1 MKKSFNI
8 LYLFLVLT
16 TVNTIA
22 YAQEKQPYGHWLE
35 NYEKGIDLY
44 NNNNFI
50 EAIPFLEKAKS
61 YINQVDF
68 STNTETQYYPAYNY
82 DHLGAA
88 YYQTNQFE
96 KAAESYLAAL
106 NTLRSIENV
115 DFNYSIK
122 MLNATVFSYEK
133 YDPDK
138 AVQFLT
144 EVIDSVRSSG
154 NEKNADYAELLFTRF
169 QLHKG
174 QNNTQE
180 MIESLEE
187 AKRIHDEIG
196 TTDHTHYPVIVFN
209 LAYLHYHKADYANAL
224 PYFELAQGLKDE
236 YSKSQGII
244 LGKIDYDYGL
254 SLYRIGQYEKTETV
268 FTKLLNDP
276 WLNAPENAEFY
287 LYSTNYIG
295 LSAYYQ
301 NKIESAKKAYT
312 DSFTHLS
319 NTSGE
324 KSEIYN
330 LQKTN
335 YIRLLINISDYESAL
350 PISES
355 VYKTLKDQ
363 GLTYSL
369 AYMNV
374 VNNLGL
380 IYMEQSEFDKAETFL
395 KESLSISQMNGADP
409 NHIASIQNNLAYVY
423 QQISNYREAKTYHQ
437 EALDIK
443 TQYLNPTSPDYAKA
457 IQNFGTY
464 LFETGEHLKAETYF
478 KQAED
483 IFIKNNDTSSLL
495 YAGLKQNLAQLYFT
509 TSRIKESLNC
519 FEKAINIYSEKG
531 LENSENLANALNGKA
546 NCLIALGDINTAVSI
561 GKQAFDL
568 VDKNYNKES
577 LQYGDALL
585 TYSTILRANYN
596 YDEADSYLSK
606 ASKIFDKYSDQ
617 SIKRKIK
624 LAEIYIDD
632 LVINRNYDEAFKL
645 IEVLEEY
652 YIKTYGFESFYYSQT
667 LEKKAII
674 AADAG
679 DLEYAIRLYASI
691 ASVFEKTITV
701 NSDSY
706 SNMLFNYASTLDQ
719 SNNINEAIEQYQK
732 YNKGIQDVLK
742 NVFTYRSEEDKK
754 KFLQR
759 LKSQNN
765 YINANIFQDENLYK
779 ELISIGINNQLIQK
793 SLLLNTSREVIANL
807 SKSKDALVLEKVD
820 RYGSIKFQLSDP
832 LVLND
837 KERSSI
843 LRTELN
849 ALETELVKLHDQKF
863 GNTQNQNFNRDWT
876 TIKANL
882 KPNEVAIEFVEFETK
897 EDNSSNG
904 KNTYGAYLITQN
916 SELPKAITLFTAEDL
931 KIILKNKKPNTLYQT
946 RGSKAKST
954 TNTKGLYELIWSPLE
969 PYLKDIETIYYSPIG
984 LLNQIPFAALD
995 TEEKPILAEQYKLV
1009 QLSSTYAIA
1018 ENKINP
1024 KTDSTLFI
1032 GGITYDYA
1040 SNENKS
1046 QNSNLIPELSML
1058 KSASGTRSLG
1068 SKWNYLPGTLDE
1080 VNAIQN
1086 LFSENNKSF
1095 SVLSEKGATETA
1107 FKKLSGNSPSVIHI
1121 ATHGFFFENPKRD
1134 NKTKLEL
1141 SNQNVYTIS
1150 EDPLLRSGLLF
1161 AGANYAWQNGNNP
1174 NAEDDG
1180 ILTALEISNLNL
1192 SNTDL
1197 VVLSACETGLGDIE
1211 GSEGVYGLQRAFK
1224 MAGVD
1229 LIIMS
1234 LWEVP
1239 DKETSEFMTTFY
1251 TYWLGGKDIRTAFRD
1266 TQLELSATYKDN
1278 PEKWAA
1284 FVLFE

>member
-1 MKKSFNI
+1 M
-8 LYLFLVLT
+8 VLT

-22 YAQEKQPYGHWLE
+22 HAQEKQPYGQWLE

-122 MLNATVFSYEK
+122 MLNATVFSYER

-380 IYMEQSEFDKAETFL
+380 IYMEQSDFDKAETFL

-423 QQISNYREAKTYHQ
+423 QSLGNYREAKTFH
-437 EALDIK
+437 EEVLKTK
-443 TQYLNPTSPDYAKA
+443 TQVLNPKSPDYAQA
-457 IQNFGTY
+457 LTNYGTY
-464 LFETGEHLKAETYF
+464 LYETGEYIKAKNHLT
-478 KQAED
+478 QALD
-483 IFIKNNDTSSLL
+483 ITKNSIGTENLIYASQLL
-495 YAGLKQNLAQLYFT
+495 NMAFLYKEI
-509 TSRIKESLNC
+509 RKRKESLSAFN
-519 FEKAINIYSEKG
+519 KVIQIYSENG
-531 LENSENLANALNGKA
+531 LQDSENMSIALSGKA
-546 NCLIALGDINTAVSI
+546 QCLLSLGDTAEALRIGEQSHTIIINKYS
-561 GKQAFDL
+561 KDS
-568 VDKNYNKES
+568 K
-577 LQYGDALL
+577 QYGESAFEYGRLL
-585 TYSTILRANYN
+585 YSLDR
-596 YDEADSYLSK
+596 YDEAEKLMSEAYNNFEKYGGKNIDAIAAYKIRDLLTSGEYEAASELLESLELYVMK
-606 ASKIFDKYSDQ
+606 AFGYEGYNYAQLLELKLRVYVHQQEYDYAIDVFENVKRLYGNLVSTSSDVYTN
-617 SIKRKIK
+617 
-624 LAEIYIDD
+624 L
-632 LVINRNYDEAFKL
+632 LF
-645 IEVLEEY
+645 
-652 YIKTYGFESFYYSQT
+652 FYAKT
-667 LEKKAII
+667 LEKADNTEKA
-674 AADAG
+674 
-679 DLEYAIRLYASI
+679 LKTYQEY
-691 ASVFEKTITV
+691 
-701 NSDSY
+701 
-706 SNMLFNYASTLDQ
+706 
-719 SNNINEAIEQYQK
+719 
-732 YNKGIQDVLK
+732 YNGIQEQLK
-742 NVFTYRSEEDKK
+742 DVFTYRSEEDKK
-754 KFLQR
+754 NFMTSLNISNDWLNGSVFQNKEGYDV
-759 LKSQNN
+759 LKT
-765 YINANIFQDENLYK
+765 
-779 ELISIGINNQLIQK
+779 IGLNNQLISR
-793 SLLLNTSREVIANL
+793 SLLLNSSKEIL
-807 SKSKDALVLEKVD
+807 SSLSQLEDPSINEKID
-820 RYGSIKFQLSDP
+820 RYNSIKFQLSDP
-832 LVLND
+832 KVINN
-837 KERSSI
+837 KERNQA
-843 LRTELN
+843 LRKELN
-849 ALETELVKLHDQKF
+849 TLETELVKLYNEKF
-863 GNTQNQNFNRDWT
+863 TDSTNSNFERDWLD
-876 TIKANL
+876 IKEKLNT
-882 KPNEVAIEFVEFETK
+882 KEIAIEFVEFESK
-897 EDNSSNG
+897 VDNLLSG
-904 KNTYGAYLITQN
+904 KRAYGAYLMHKNWEQ
-916 SELPKAITLFTAEDL
+916 PKVIKLFKAEDL
-931 KIILKNKKPNTLYQT
+931 NAILNNQTPNTLYQT

-954 TNTKGLYELIWSPLE
+954 TSTKGLYELIWSPLE
-969 PYLKDIETIYYSPIG
+969 PYLIDIETIYYSPIG

-995 TEEKPILAEQYKLV
+995 TEEKPILAEQYNLV
-1009 QLSSTYAIA
+1009 QLSSTYSIA
-1018 ENKINP
+1018 ENKTNP
-1024 KTDSTLFI
+1024 KTDNTLFI
-1032 GGITYDYA
+1032 GGITYDYV
-1040 SNENKS
+1040 SNGNKS
-1046 QNSNLIPELSML
+1046 QNSDFIPELSML

-1068 SKWNYLPGTLDE
+1068 SKWNYLPGTLNE

-1086 LFSENNKSF
+1086 LFSEYNKSF
-1095 SVLSEKGATETA
+1095 SVLSEAGATETA
-1107 FKKLSGNSPSVIHI
+1107 FKKLSSNSPSVIHI

-1141 SNQNVYTIS
+1141 SNQNAYTIS

-1180 ILTALEISNLNL
+1180 ILTALEISNLDL
-1192 SNTDL
+1192 SKTDL

-1239 DKETSEFMTTFY
+1239 DAETSEFMTSFY
-1251 TYWLGGKDIRTAFRD
+1251 TNWLSGQNIRTAFRN
-1266 TQLELSATYKDN
+1266 TQLEMSTTYKDN